1 MSPRYCGQSDKK
13 TKRGDVIKTTANS
26 NESGQ
31 SKRKQKTYLRL
42 VAELLLLAVLLW
54 FFIIVGGRALQKIAI
69 SQIAG
74 LTNTKIE
81 TGLVHF
87 DLKGSVLI
95 ENLVIRP
102 RRQSEYDETILRA
115 ETVYAR
121 FGVGSLLLLR
131 PRLKEISVKDFV
143 FNAQQN
149 LDTGQWNLAGLTI
162 APPKG
167 GSGKIPVVHLERG
180 TLQYSEVS
188 EGVRKVT
195 AQIPLDATLEPDEE
209 REDCYGFVITTAKM
223 AGGFGQS
230 KLTGFCSPGRIT
242 ITGGISSADIPAFE
256 RMWIIKAMAAELIYD
271 KSNDYSLKLSIKDL
285 LCIHRL
291 IDDTTAS
298 EKLSLVERRGS
309 FTALQRFFGRYRP
322 QGQFDIRLEASGNLN
337 QLAEGR
343 VNGQLHCKEIS
354 VCDRKFL
361 YPVEQIVG
369 RIDFTERSVA
379 LNNLTGR
386 HGDVELCFNGFS
398 KDFGVKWQ
406 YQISITSDN
415 MLLDSDLYSAFGQGA
430 KKFWSA
436 FSPAG
441 VAAIDY
447 HISRKSQTDKKRTL
461 KVELLDV
468 DARYRNFPYPLT
480 NLAGSLLFESDT
492 ISISNVVSQS
502 GGRQITINGEV
513 RGRRSERP
521 IYDISIKADNIAL
534 DPLLASALPAKQR
547 RLFHQLEM
555 AGVAGADV
563 KVFTPEENVGP
574 ATFEAEVYFK
584 DSSLKVSGAE
594 MVITD
599 ISARTVFTPDLIR
612 IEEFKGRHGGGS
624 VELTGQIRPGQENEQ
639 TGYKLSVDAKENEL
653 NEGLF
658 SVLPALLRKT
668 VSESQARGKINYHAD
683 LNKSA
688 GAGQIDYKIAVDCLG
703 NSINFEKFPYPLR
716 DVSGRMLIDNESI
729 KLEQITATAA
739 DTVRVIPGSSTMR
752 INGEINFAE
761 SAFGEGRFAFEA
773 DDIYLDERLGIALPE
788 NIHDF
793 YAKLSPTG
801 RFDLEDVNLRI
812 FNAADGEEYI
822 DFSGTARFKGCNFN
836 SIPVVT
842 QCDAQL
848 RAVGLYKT
856 DAWFCEGRVEFTA
869 ESLRVADKHLK
880 GLKADIN
887 YNPDGQRWVADNL
900 TAYCYGGR
908 LGAKFELKKSQEE
921 QLDYIFEACFDGID
935 LKQFLQDDKSYVT
948 KLRAHE
954 AASLDGRAK
963 EDFNGRTTSGRMNGS
978 LCVSGRMGDDNR
990 RFGRCRLEITDM
1002 QVGKLSPLAK
1012 LLDVLKLSEP
1022 KDYAFEQMLVD
1033 SYIKGDRLFFEKID
1047 LSGESVAFN
1056 GSGWMELRS
1065 KEVDLRL
1072 TARGRRLA
1080 TAEPSIWQSLTEG
1093 LGQGVVRMEV
1103 GGSLYEP
1110 DVTTRTL
1117 PVIEDTLGLLG
1128 TKENKRK

>member
-1 MSPRYCGQSDKK
+1 MSPGYCGQSDKK
-13 TKRGDVIKTTANS
+13 AKREGVIKTSANS
-26 NESGQ
+26 NESGR
-31 SKRKQKTYLRL
+31 SKEEHKTHLRL
-42 VAELLLLAVLLW
+42 AVELFLLAVLLW

-69 SQIAG
+69 FQIAG

-81 TGLVHF
+81 TGLVDF

-143 FNAQQN
+143 FDAQQN

-167 GSGKIPVVHLERG
+167 GSGKMPVVHLERG
-180 TLQYSEVS
+180 TLQYSKVS

-230 KLTGFCSPGRIT
+230 KLRGFCGPGRIT

-256 RMWIIKAMAAELIYD
+256 RMWIIKAMAAELSYD

-309 FTALQRFFGRYRP
+309 FTALQRFFVRYRP

-337 QLAEGR
+337 QLAESR
-343 VNGQLHCKEIS
+343 VNGQLYCKGVS

-379 LNNLTGR
+379 LNNLAGR
-386 HGDVELCFNGFS
+386 HGDVELSFDGFS
-398 KDFGVKWQ
+398 EGFGAKWR
-406 YQISITSDN
+406 YEIRTTSDN
-415 MLLDSDLYSAFGQGA
+415 MLLDNELYSAFGQGA
-430 KKFWSA
+430 KEFWTV

-447 HISRKSQTDKKRTL
+447 RISRKSQTDKKRTL

-492 ISISNVVSQS
+492 VSISNVVSQS
-502 GGRQITINGEV
+502 GVRQITINGEV
-513 RGRRSERP
+513 RGRSSERP

-534 DPLLASALPAKQR
+534 DSTLASALPAKQR
-547 RLFHQLEM
+547 RLYNQLEM
-555 AGVAGADV
+555 SGSAWADV
-563 KVFTPEENVGP
+563 NVFTPEQGSGGT
-574 ATFEAEVYFK
+574 TFEADVYFQ

-599 ISARTVFTPDLIR
+599 ISARGFFTPDLIR
-612 IEEFKGRHGGGS
+612 IEEFKGWHGGGS
-624 VELTGQIRPGQENEQ
+624 VELTGRIRPGQENEQ
-639 TGYKLSVDAKENEL
+639 NGYKLSVDAKENEM

-658 SVLPALLRKT
+658 SVLPELLRRT
-668 VSESQARGKINYHAD
+668 VSGSQARGKINYHAD
-683 LNKSA
+683 LDKSA
-688 GAGQIDYKIAVDCLG
+688 GAGGLNYKIAVDCLG

-716 DVSGRMLIDNESI
+716 DVSGRILIDNECI
-729 KLEQITATAA
+729 KFEGIRATAA
-739 DTVRVIPGSSTMR
+739 DTVRVIPGGSTMR
-752 INGEINFAE
+752 INGEITFAE
-761 SAFGEGRFAFEA
+761 SAFGDGRFAFEA

-788 NIHDF
+788 NIRDF

-822 DFSGTARFKGCNFN
+822 DFSGIARFKGCNFN
-836 SIPVVT
+836 SIPAVT

-856 DAWFCEGRVEFTA
+856 DGWFCEGRVELA
-869 ESLRVADKHLK
+869 AGSLRVADKHLK
-880 GLKADIN
+880 GLKGDIN
-887 YNPDGQRWVADNL
+887 YNPGGQRWVADNL

-908 LGAKFELKKSQEE
+908 VGAKFELKKSQEE
-921 QLDYIFEACFDGID
+921 QLDYILEACFDNID
-935 LKQFLQDDKSYVT
+935 LKQLLLDDKSYVT
-948 KLRAHE
+948 KLWVRQAG
-954 AASLDGRAK
+954 SLDGRG
-963 EDFNGRTTSGRMNGS
+963 EEELNEHITTGQMNGS
-978 LCVSGRMGDDNR
+978 LCVSGRMGDKYSR
-990 RFGRCRLEITDM
+990 LGRCRLNMTDM

-1022 KDYAFEQMLVD
+1022 NDYAFEQMLVD
-1033 SYIKGDRLFFEKID
+1033 SYIKRDRLFFEKID
-1047 LSGESVAFN
+1047 LSGKSVAFN

-1103 GGSLYEP
+1103 TGNFYAPE
-1110 DVTTRTL
+1110 VTTRTL

-1128 TKENKRK
+1128 TKEKTPK